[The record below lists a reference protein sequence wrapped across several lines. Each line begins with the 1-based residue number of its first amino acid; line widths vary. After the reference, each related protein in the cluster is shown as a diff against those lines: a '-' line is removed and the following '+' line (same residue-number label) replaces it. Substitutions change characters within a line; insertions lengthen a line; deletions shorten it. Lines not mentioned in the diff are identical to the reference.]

1 MPRDK
6 CRPGP
11 LARGEEGSP
20 SIPVPSEFDGGVQFA
35 QCTVGTSPNIASLGP
50 VLARIPIRWGPYID
64 VEPGWYALVIDTDA
78 QLAAIDPDYIVLQ
91 VKEKFGALRYYCQ
104 PSGDDPAPEV
114 CDALDAITDEAE
126 RRSATICERCGQ
138 PGSLSDFAG
147 SLKTL
152 CQRCA
157 EK

>member
-1 MPRDK
+1 M
-6 CRPGP
+6 
-11 LARGEEGSP
+11 
-20 SIPVPSEFDGGVQFA
+20 PSESDGGGEVA
-35 QCTVGTSPNIASLGP
+35 RRTTGASPNTPLLAA
-50 VLARIPIRWGPYID
+50 VVARIPIRWGRYID
-64 VEPGWYALVIDTDA
+64 VEPGWYALVVDTDA
-78 QLAAIDPDYIVLQ
+78 QLAALDPDYVVLQ

-104 PSGDDPAPEV
+104 PSGEDPAPEV

-138 PGSLSDFAG
+138 PGRLADFAG
-147 SLKTL
+147 RLKTL

>member
-1 MPRDK
+1 MT
-6 CRPGP
+6 
-11 LARGEEGSP
+11 
-20 SIPVPSEFDGGVQFA
+20 SESDGGDEVA
-35 QCTVGTSPNIASLGP
+35 QRTTGASPDAALLAP
-50 VLARIPIRWGPYID
+50 VLTRIPIRWGPYID
-64 VEPGWYALVIDTDA
+64 VEPGWYALIVETDA
-78 QLAAIDPDYIVLQ
+78 QLAALDPDYVVLQ

-126 RRSATICERCGQ
+126 RKSATICERCGQ
-138 PGSLSDFAG
+138 PGRLSDFAG
-147 SLKTL
+147 RLKTL

>member
-1 MPRDK
+1 M
-6 CRPGP
+6 
-11 LARGEEGSP
+11 
-20 SIPVPSEFDGGVQFA
+20 PSESEGGGQVA
-35 QCTVGTSPNIASLGP
+35 QRTTGASPDTALLAP
-50 VLARIPIRWGPYID
+50 VLTRIPIRWGPCID
-64 VEPGWYALVIDTDA
+64 VEPGWYALVVDTDA
-78 QLAAIDPDYIVLQ
+78 QLAAVDPDYVVLQ

-138 PGSLSDFAG
+138 PGRLSDFAG
-147 SLKTL
+147 RLKTL